1 MSKLRAIMSSL
12 VQKLNRTSGTS
23 GMLAFLFVLTN
34 RGASRYLVLSSGALA
49 FTYSPFDTPATASDG
64 VILF

>member
-1 MSKLRAIMSSL
+1 M
-12 VQKLNRTSGTS
+12 NGTA
-23 GMLAFLFVLTN
+23 GGILALSFVLTK
-34 RGASRYLVLSSGALA
+34 RGASVYFTLSSGVLA